1 MESPAVGSG
10 RSLPLTSGSREARL
24 NKKHITWDR
33 IYIFTEV
40 DGAMQWSNG
49 GQNFISKLGGAVAV
63 QNFYLDF
70 QG

>member
-10 RSLPLTSGSREARL
+10 RSLPVTSGSREARL
-24 NKKHITWDR
+24 NKMQALHGTEF
-33 IYIFTEV
+33 IYLLRWMV
-40 DGAMQWSNG
+40 QWSNG
-49 GQNFISKLGGAVAV
+49 GQNLISKLGGAVAV

>member
-1 MESPAVGSG
+1 MTQQYSGSKTVESPAVGSG

-40 DGAMQWSNG
+40 DGAMVKWWSKF
-49 GQNFISKLGGAVAV
+49 NF
-63 QNFYLDF
+63 
-70 QG
+70 